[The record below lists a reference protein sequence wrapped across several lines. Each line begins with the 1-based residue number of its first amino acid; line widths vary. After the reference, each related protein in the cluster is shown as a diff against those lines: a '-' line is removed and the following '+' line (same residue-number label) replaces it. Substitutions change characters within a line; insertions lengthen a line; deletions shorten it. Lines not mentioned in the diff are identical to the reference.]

1 MNDKRYPKIEVSPI
15 SGRFARSGTAVDVRI
30 YRAKSL
36 GEDGFWT
43 LEVVSEEG
51 KSRICGNTFPT
62 DHDAFEVFYR
72 SVEKDGIAALL
83 ENGIVALL

>member
-1 MNDKRYPKIEVSPI
+1 MNDKNSPEIEVSAI
-15 SGRFARSGTAVDVRI
+15 SGRFARIGTAVDVRI

-43 LEVVSEEG
+43 FEIVSEEG

-62 DHDAFEVFYR
+62 DQTPSKH
-72 SVEKDGIAALL
+72 SIARLKKMELPLSSRMA
-83 ENGIVALL
+83 